1 MLLYNEEYK
10 YRSQGGRFMDYF
22 NILGANVRALRIER
36 KLTQEQLAD
45 LCDLHRT
52 YVGAIERGDRN
63 VSLKNIVII
72 AQALNVEPS
81 ELLLYKKELKE

>member
-1 MLLYNEEYK
+1 
-10 YRSQGGRFMDYF
+10 MDYF
-22 NILGANVRALRIER
+22 SILGANVRALRIKQ

-63 VSLKNIVII
+63 ISLKNIVII
-72 AQALNVEPS
+72 AKSLNVEPA
-81 ELLLYKKELKE
+81 ELLQYKNELRE

>member
-1 MLLYNEEYK
+1 
-10 YRSQGGRFMDYF
+10 MDYF
-22 NILGANVRALRIER
+22 NILGANVKNLRIKR
-36 KLTQEQLAD
+36 NLTQEKLAE

-72 AQALNVEPS
+72 AHALKVEPA
-81 ELLLYKKELKE
+81 ELLLYNTEIKE

>member
-1 MLLYNEEYK
+1 
-10 YRSQGGRFMDYF
+10 MDYF
-22 NILGANVRALRIER
+22 NILGANVRALRIKR

-72 AQALNVEPS
+72 AHALNVEPA
-81 ELLLYKKELKE
+81 ELLSYNNELKE

>member
-1 MLLYNEEYK
+1 
-10 YRSQGGRFMDYF
+10 MDYF

-63 VSLKNIVII
+63 VSLKNI
-72 AQALNVEPS
+72 
-81 ELLLYKKELKE
+81 

>member
-1 MLLYNEEYK
+1 
-10 YRSQGGRFMDYF
+10 MDYF

-45 LCDLHRT
+45 FCDLHRT

>member
-1 MLLYNEEYK
+1 
-10 YRSQGGRFMDYF
+10 MDYF
-22 NILGANVRALRIER
+22 NILGANVRALRNER
-36 KLTQEQLAD
+36 ELTQEQLAD

>member
-1 MLLYNEEYK
+1 MNYL
-10 YRSQGGRFMDYF
+10 S
-22 NILGANVRALRIER
+22 ILGVNVRTLRIKR

-52 YVGAIERGDRN
+52 YVGAIERGERN

-72 AQALNVEPS
+72 AQALNVEPT
-81 ELLLYKKELKE
+81 ELLSYNNELEE

>member
-1 MLLYNEEYK
+1 
-10 YRSQGGRFMDYF
+10 MDYF
-22 NILGANVRALRIER
+22 NILGTNVRALRIER

-63 VSLKNIVII
+63 VSLKNIVIT

>member
-1 MLLYNEEYK
+1 MIMKKTVGEK
-10 YRSQGGRFMDYF
+10 IRSFRQQK
-22 NILGANVRALRIER
+22 

>member
-1 MLLYNEEYK
+1 
-10 YRSQGGRFMDYF
+10 MDYF

-36 KLTQEQLAD
+36 NLTQEQLAD

-52 YVGAIERGDRN
+52 YVGAIERGNRN

>member
-1 MLLYNEEYK
+1 
-10 YRSQGGRFMDYF
+10 MDYF
-22 NILGANVRALRIER
+22 NILGANVIALRIER

>member
-1 MLLYNEEYK
+1 
-10 YRSQGGRFMDYF
+10 MDYF
-22 NILGANVRALRIER
+22 NILGANVRTLRIER

>member
-1 MLLYNEEYK
+1 
-10 YRSQGGRFMDYF
+10 MDYF

-63 VSLKNIVII
+63 VSLKNI
-72 AQALNVEPS
+72 
-81 ELLLYKKELKE
+81 LKTNYPVFPV

>member
-1 MLLYNEEYK
+1 MKNISIVSKEVE
-10 YRSQGGRFMDYF
+10 GGRFMDYF

>member
-1 MLLYNEEYK
+1 
-10 YRSQGGRFMDYF
+10 MDYF

-36 KLTQEQLAD
+36 NLTQEQLAD

-81 ELLLYKKELKE
+81 ELLLYKKELKSS